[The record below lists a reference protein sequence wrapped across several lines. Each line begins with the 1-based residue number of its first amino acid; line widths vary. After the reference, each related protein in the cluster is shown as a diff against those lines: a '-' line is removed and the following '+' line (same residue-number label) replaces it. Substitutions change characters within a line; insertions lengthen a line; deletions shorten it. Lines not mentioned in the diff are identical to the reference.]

1 MGIVWKI
8 VPERATVPAKSSM
21 VFTLHGLSE
30 YEGEMQ
36 ETLVCKNTA
45 GNAKEITGEV
55 MIIHASASVT
65 VPLLDFSTDTMG
77 FDYSHD
83 PDVPLS
89 LQTRPLT
96 MRNVSRVPL
105 EFSIAS
111 QPPFS
116 VDREDWILEPDEAGT
131 VSVTFDP
138 DYRDDAVSHEVR
150 SKLLIAYADNPPR
163 RRRRDGRGYSIPEPR
178 RVRRGGQLRIGSQRH
193 HEARTHHHSKLR
205 ARPRSIRV
213 GLRRVRRRDGTRRR
227 GFLRIERFARFEAFA
242 KAPQERGSG

>member
-1 MGIVWKI
+1 
-8 VPERATVPAKSSM
+8 
-21 VFTLHGLSE
+21 
-30 YEGEMQ
+30 
-36 ETLVCKNTA
+36 
-45 GNAKEITGEV
+45 
-55 MIIHASASVT
+55 
-65 VPLLDFSTDTMG
+65 MG

-150 SKLLIAYADNPPR
+150 SKLLIAYADNPHVDAVEMGADIRFPNL
-163 RRRRDGRGYSIPEPR
+163 DVSA
-178 RVRRGGQLRIGSQRH
+178 VAVNFGSVLNDTTKREH
-193 HEARTHHHSKLR
+193 ITIRNSGHA
-205 ARPRSIRV
+205 PRSIRV
-213 GLRRVRRRDGTRRR
+213 GLRRVRRRDGTQRR
-227 GFLRIERFARFEAFA
+227 GFLRIERFARFKAFA

>member
-1 MGIVWKI
+1 
-8 VPERATVPAKSSM
+8 
-21 VFTLHGLSE
+21 
-30 YEGEMQ
+30 
-36 ETLVCKNTA
+36 
-45 GNAKEITGEV
+45 
-55 MIIHASASVT
+55 
-65 VPLLDFSTDTMG
+65 MG

-150 SKLLIAYADNPPR
+150 SKLLIAYADNPHVDAVEMGADIRFPNLDVSAVAVNFGSVLNDTTKREHITIRNSGHVPARYEWVFDVYDDETELDVEDSFASSVSHASRRSR
-163 RRRRDGRGYSIPEPR
+163 RRRRSEGPGRCSPGR
-178 RVRRGGQLRIGSQRH
+178 
-193 HEARTHHHSKLR
+193 
-205 ARPRSIRV
+205 
-213 GLRRVRRRDGTRRR
+213 
-227 GFLRIERFARFEAFA
+227 
-242 KAPQERGSG
+242 